1 MITLPFSLLCTSIGA
16 EIATLGSTCQNLGEI
31 QRVGFQRIFS
41 SGSTKN
47 SFSTSNGLLKTN
59 WETAIA
65 ADDGT
70 KITLSS
76 SLYGE
81 EKILPGGPREDPATL
96 GGVAAII
103 GSEPTAFEAILKR
116 EHQKWIERLATYS
129 SENLGVWLFDEHGQ
143 VGCLV
148 DDQDSPTAY
157 YPIPIAPNSFFVGD
171 PKTGNYN
178 SLQENMLMW
187 KFLPNWGRKF
197 VTFLPTDFNPVL
209 DLANA
214 SS

>member
-1 MITLPFSLLCTSIGA
+1 MITLLPFQLLCTTIGA

-47 SFSTSNGLLKTN
+47 SFSTSNALLKTN

-76 SLYGE
+76 LLYGE
-81 EKILPGGPREDPATL
+81 EKITPGDAREDAVTL
-96 GGVAAII
+96 GGIAEII
-103 GSEPTAFEAILKR
+103 GSAPTEFSAQIIK
-116 EHQKWIERLATYS
+116 EHQKWIERLKTYA
-129 SENLGVWLFDEHGQ
+129 SEQIGVWLFDEHGQ

-148 DDQDSPTAY
+148 DDQDSPTTY
-157 YPIPIAPNSFFVGD
+157 YPIPIKGMFVGD
-171 PKTGNYN
+171 LATGNYN
-178 SLQENMLMW
+178 RNQYNALMW
-187 KFLPNWGRKF
+187 KFLPNWSNKF